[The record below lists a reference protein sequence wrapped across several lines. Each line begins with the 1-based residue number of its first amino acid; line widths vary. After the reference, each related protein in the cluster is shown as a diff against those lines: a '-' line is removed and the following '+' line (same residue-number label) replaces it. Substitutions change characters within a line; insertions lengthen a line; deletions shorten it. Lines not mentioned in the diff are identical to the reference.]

1 MFSKFRKCAVTLGA
15 AALVCGQAVHAAP
28 AQPAPAVDPLVAVSL
43 LGTSQSRAA
52 VCGTGAPCTF
62 PAATGA
68 AAASVSPTVATA
80 ASAAAT
86 QDLPGPR
93 ESKGTF
99 WILFL
104 GGGMV
109 LIAILVA
116 LLAGNDENN
125 PVSPD

>member
-15 AALVCGQAVHAAP
+15 AALVSAQAVHAAP

-52 VCGTGAPCTF
+52 VCGTGAACTF
-62 PAATGA
+62 PAA
-68 AAASVSPTVATA
+68 SVSPIVATA